1 MSIGVIYIWNL
12 KYDINELINEP
23 KTDSQT
29 ENKSVIANRVGVGM
43 EEEWTG
49 SLVLIDANYYV

>member
-1 MSIGVIYIWNL
+1 MPYDAIYIWNL
-12 KYDINELINEP
+12 KYDTIELINEAL
-23 KTDSQT
+23 TDRKQT
-29 ENKSVIANRVGVGM
+29 CDSNRVGVGM

>member
-1 MSIGVIYIWNL
+1 MSIDVIYIWNL
-12 KYDINELINEP
+12 KYDTNELISEAQ
-23 KTDSQT
+23 TDSQT
-29 ENKSVIANRVGVGM
+29 ENKFVIANRVGVGM

>member
-1 MSIGVIYIWNL
+1 MTQLNL
-12 KYDINELINEP
+12 SMKH
-23 KTDSQT
+23 SQT
-29 ENKSVIANRVGVGM
+29 ENRLVIANRVGVGM